1 MAPSRS
7 SSLPERRFSCS
18 CRFVGKRARVRPRP
32 APEVDPRFAEL
43 RSHGDRGLRARLVYD
58 HAWLVGH
65 CVRRFLRRGESRA
78 DLEQVAY
85 LGLVKAVDGFDPDQG
100 AAFSSFAVPTI
111 LGELR
116 RHFRDTTWPVH
127 VSRRGKELYQ
137 AVANVVDDLTAAL
150 GRSPTVVEVADQAG
164 LSVED
169 TLEAFE
175 VRRCYRGVPLDRI
188 PDDGDLAPGTVPV
201 PLGVAEGGYAAVDG
215 EDLVASLIRS
225 LPTARDREVV
235 ALRFVHGLT
244 QQEIA
249 ARVGVSQVQVSRLL
263 RANLDRMRHQ
273 LARSRADATR

>member
-1 MAPSRS
+1 M
-7 SSLPERRFSCS
+7 RRCD
-18 CRFVGKRARVRPRP
+18 

-43 RSHGDRGLRARLVYD
+43 RSHGDRGLRARLVHD
-58 HAWLVGH
+58 HDWLVGH
-65 CVRRFLRRGESRA
+65 CVRRFRHRGEPVA

-85 LGLVKAVDGFDPDQG
+85 LGLVKAVDRFDPGQG

-116 RHFRDTTWPVH
+116 RHFRDATWPVH
-127 VSRRGKELYQ
+127 VPRRGKELYQ
-137 AVANVVDDLTAAL
+137 AVANVVDELTAVL
-150 GRSPTVVEVADQAG
+150 GRSPTVVEVADRAG
-164 LSVED
+164 LSIED

-175 VRRCYRGVPLDRI
+175 IRRCYRGVPFDPV
-188 PDDGDLAPGTVPV
+188 PDDRELPPGTVPV
-201 PLGVAEGGYAAVDG
+201 PLGMAEGGYATVDG

-235 ALRFVHGLT
+235 ALRFVDGLT

-263 RANLDRMRHQ
+263 RANLDRMRRR
-273 LARSRADATR
+273 LTRSRTP